1 MTENQATLLKKCYS
15 LTYTKDQLPGKAA
28 RGGHI
33 YLIEYQDGSVKV
45 GYTANPRNRVASH
58 WSDARKFG
66 HQVARVWVSKAHAN
80 HITNEKEAIM
90 ICNEFGDQKSGKEYF
105 SGEDLF
111 DTVLPHLENLEFME
125 GGSENQDGISAFVKA
140 YVEETHKRMDV
151 EDKLTAAKQIAG
163 SLFEKGADPFTTVV
177 FGGEDS
183 ATRINRFMKS
193 FEGPAGTLQE
203 QSELFEAHIKLAD
216 LFDMNVLDF
225 VEYTALDL
233 VKLMIEN
240 LVEHQLL
247 MLELDGRAVG
257 KDLESVRLID
267 MMPDVLA
274 RAEVP
279 TMD

>member
-1 MTENQATLLKKCYS
+1 MTENQATLLKRCYS
-15 LTYTKDQLPGKAA
+15 LTYTKGQLPGKADQ
-28 RGGHI
+28 GGHI

-45 GYTANPRNRVASH
+45 GRTANPRSRVGSH
-58 WSDARKFG
+58 WSDARKFN
-66 HQVARVWVSKAHAN
+66 HQVTRVWVSKAHAN
-80 HITNEKEAIM
+80 HIANEKEAIM

-111 DTVLPHLENLEFME
+111 DTVLPRLESLEFKE
-125 GGSENQDGISAFVKA
+125 GGSENQDGISAFAKA
-140 YVEETHKRMDV
+140 YMEEINKRMDV
-151 EDKLTAAKQIAG
+151 EDQLTAAKQIAG

-177 FGGEDS
+177 FGGEDTT
-183 ATRINRFMKS
+183 TRISRFMKS

-216 LFDMNVLDF
+216 LFGMNVLDF

-267 MMPDVLA
+267 RMPDVLV
-274 RAEVP
+274 RPEVP

>member
-1 MTENQATLLKKCYS
+1 MAENQATLLKKCYS
-15 LTYTKDQLPGKAA
+15 LTYTKNQLPGKAA

-33 YLIEYQDGSVKV
+33 YLIEYQDGFVKV
-45 GYTANPRNRVASH
+45 GRTADPRNRVESH
-58 WSDARKFG
+58 WIDARKFG
-66 HQVARVWVSKAHAN
+66 YQITRMWVSKTHAN
-80 HITNEKEAIM
+80 YVENEKEAIM
-90 ICNEFGDQKSGKEYF
+90 HCNEFGEQKYGKEYF

-111 DTVLPHLENLEFME
+111 DQVLPSLENLGFDE
-125 GGSENQDGISAFVKA
+125 GGSENRNERLVQAEACMKEV
-140 YVEETHKRMDV
+140 HKRMDV
-151 EDKLTAAKQIAG
+151 EDELTAAKQIAG

-177 FGGEDS
+177 FGGEDR

-193 FEGPAGTLQE
+193 FEGPVGTLQE

-225 VEYTALDL
+225 VEYTALDF

-267 MMPDVLA
+267 LIPDVLA
-274 RAEVP
+274 RAEVS